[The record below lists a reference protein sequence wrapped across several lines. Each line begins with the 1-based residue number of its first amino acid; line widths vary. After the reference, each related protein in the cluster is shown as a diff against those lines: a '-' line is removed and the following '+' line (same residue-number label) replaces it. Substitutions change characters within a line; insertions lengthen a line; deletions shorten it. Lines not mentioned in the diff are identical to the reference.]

1 MKKPLVLL
9 GFLGMIVVALLLAQI
24 TLVNS
29 LSTTGINLVDIQ
41 NQIDTY
47 KKQNEILKVA
57 YLQAASYTNIATQAQ
72 KLGYVPVKSEI
83 DLAAPMPLALR

>member
-1 MKKPLVLL
+1 MKKPIFLL
-9 GFLGMIVVALLLAQI
+9 GFLGMIVVALLLVQI

-29 LSTTGINLVDIQ
+29 LSTTGINLVDLQ
-41 NQIDTY
+41 NQIDAY

-57 YLQAASYTNIATQAQ
+57 YLQDASYTNIANKAQ

>member
-1 MKKPLVLL
+1 MKKPLFLL
-9 GFLGMIVVALLLAQI
+9 GFLGMIVIALLLAQI

-29 LSTTGINLVDIQ
+29 LSTTGINLVDLQ
-41 NQIDTY
+41 NQIDAY

-57 YLQAASYTNIATQAQ
+57 YLQEASYTTIADKAKQ
-72 KLGYVPVKSEI
+72 LGYVPVKSEI